1 MNPYEQVY
9 QAMAEQGIKAHL
21 QEPLCRWT
29 TFQIGGPAAL
39 FCMPNSAE
47 QLIQAAALCRAAGL
61 RIYWLGKGSNVLFS
75 DEGFDGAVILVSEG
89 ISEVYAEGN
98 VLHAGAGASMEQV
111 CLCALDSGLTGLEF
125 AYGIP
130 GSVGG
135 AVYMNAGAYGG
146 EIKDVLKCASFLD
159 EHGEVKTLQAP
170 ELALGYRTSIFETH
184 PWCILSAEFALAPGN
199 KKEIVAQMET
209 LAQKRHE
216 KQPLEMPSAGSTF
229 KRPQGAFAGALIE
242 QCGLRGF
249 SVGGAAISQK
259 HCGFVVNTGGATC
272 EDVVALTDRVI
283 EIVKKQT
290 GYTLEREI
298 RVVK

>member
-1 MNPYEQVY
+1 MNPCEQVY
-9 QAMAEQGIKAHL
+9 QAMAEQGIKASL
-21 QEPLCRWT
+21 QEPLSRWT

-39 FCMPNSAE
+39 FCVPNSSE
-47 QLIQAAALCRAAGL
+47 QLVQAAALCREAGL

-89 ISEVYAEGN
+89 IGEVHAEGN
-98 VLHAGAGASMEQV
+98 VLHAGAGASMERV
-111 CLCALDSGLTGLEF
+111 CLCALDHGLTGLEF

-159 EHGEVKTLQAP
+159 EHGEVKTLPAS

-199 KKEIVAQMET
+199 KKAIVAQMET
-209 LAQKRHE
+209 LAQKRQE

-249 SVGGAAISQK
+249 AVGGAAISQK

-272 EDVVALTDRVI
+272 QDVVNLTDRVI

>member
-9 QAMAEQGIKAHL
+9 QAMAQQGIKAYL

-39 FCMPNSAE
+39 FCVPNSTE
-47 QLIQAAALCRAAGL
+47 QLTQAAALCREANI
-61 RIYWLGKGSNVLFS
+61 RIYWLGKGSNVLFL
-75 DEGFDGAVILVSEG
+75 DDGFDGAVILIAQG
-89 ISEVYAEGN
+89 ISEVSAQDN

-111 CLCALDSGLTGLEF
+111 CLCALDNGLTGLEF

-146 EIKDVLKCASFLD
+146 EVKDVLKCATFLN
-159 EHGEVKTLQAP
+159 EKGEVKTLQAAD
-170 ELALGYRTSIFETH
+170 LQLGYRTSIFETN
-184 PWCILSAEFALAPGN
+184 PWCILSAEFQLSPGN
-199 KKEIVAQMET
+199 KKEIVDTMET

-272 EDVVALTDRVI
+272 QDVIALTDRVI
-283 EIVKKQT
+283 EIVKEQT